1 MKKSIILLLGLVLLF
16 AIPTLASTPT
26 NENAPAQT
34 SEDQQFLDLLI
45 ISTDELIELDGG
57 YHFAMSD
64 TTTGGG
70 PIINKPDPY
79 PDEDAPLP
87 PDDPL
92 LPPNG

>member
-1 MKKSIILLLGLVLLF
+1 MKKTIIIILAMLF
-16 AIPTLASTPT
+16 FIAIPAFASTPE
-26 NENAPAQT
+26 NENAPAPT